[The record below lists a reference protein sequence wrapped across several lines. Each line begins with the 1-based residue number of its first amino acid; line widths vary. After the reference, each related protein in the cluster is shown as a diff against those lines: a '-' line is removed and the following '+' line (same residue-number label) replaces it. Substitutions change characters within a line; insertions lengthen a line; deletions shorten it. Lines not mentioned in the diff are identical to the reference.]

1 MILFINFVFH
11 FQGKLANLRVRVFEM
26 PSLND
31 TMEVTVRPDAAQQ
44 SMALADIHKELM
56 DKEIF
61 VGWPHLSH
69 AKVVG
74 VSDEN
79 CYLGINASVL
89 SDHEVKKFGSYTKDI
104 KDQ

>member
-1 MILFINFVFH
+1 MV

-26 PSLND
+26 ASLNE
-31 TMEVTVRPDAAQQ
+31 TMEVTVHQNVSESSKTLRE
-44 SMALADIHKELM
+44 IYEELYE
-56 DKEIF
+56 KEIF

-74 VSDEN
+74 VSDDKT
-79 CYLGINASVL
+79 YLGVSAATL
-89 SDHEVKKFGSYTKDI
+89 QDHEVKKFSAYVKDI